1 MTARLQQI
9 VTQLEQRRPLQA
21 LLPMQI
27 WEQELDEEIA
37 SLPLP
42 GGKSR
47 EAIALRAGLHLL
59 NDSLDRAH
67 SYAQLIEDDPTG
79 AYWHGIM
86 HRMEADYWNA
96 KYWFRQ
102 AGSHPVMK
110 SLGKQ
115 ASPIV
120 EPSLQDGQALSQELH
135 NLLRAAT
142 QGHSWNAAAFVDAVA
157 LQEQGQRTEDS
168 GEVLKKLQR
177 LELSLLLAY
186 TLEAAQ
192 K

>member
-9 VTQLEQRRPLQA
+9 IAHLEQRKPLQP
-21 LLPMQI
+21 LLPKQI
-27 WEQELDEEIA
+27 WEKELDDEIA
-37 SLPLP
+37 SISLP

-67 SYAQLIEDDPTG
+67 GYAQLIEDDPTG
-79 AYWHGIM
+79 AYWHGLM

-102 AGSHPVMK
+102 AGAHPVMK
-110 SLGKQ
+110 SLGLQ
-115 ASPIV
+115 AFSVV
-120 EPSLQDGQALSQELH
+120 EGSLQGGVLSQEMH
-135 NLLRAAT
+135 KLLLTAT
-142 QGHSWNAAAFVDAVA
+142 EGHSWNASAFVDAIA
-157 LQEQGQRTEDS
+157 LQEQQEGTANT

-177 LELSLLLAY
+177 LELSLLLVY